1 MADSEDTTQS
11 SSTSSAG
18 TTAKRKPTR
27 RRTGARKSSG
37 RKTTARK
44 TTARK
49 TTTRKT
55 ASGSRKRSRSGARR
69 KASRAQAASLAG
81 LLTAL
86 QKRASGAG
94 SRIAELSGEGASA
107 AKKAV
112 GEISASSRRTIQGV
126 KREWSRMDKPTKVKF
141 VAALLGTL
149 AAASGTVVAS
159 RRRKN

>member
-18 TTAKRKPTR
+18 TTARRKTM

-37 RKTTARK
+37 RKATAGKTTTRK
-44 TTARK
+44 TTARG
-49 TTTRKT
+49 T

-81 LLTAL
+81 LMTAL

-112 GEISASSRRTIQGV
+112 GEFSASSRRTIQGV

-159 RRRKN
+159 RRRKT

>member
-18 TTAKRKPTR
+18 TTAKRKTTR
-27 RRTGARKSSG
+27 PGTGARKSSA
-37 RKTTARK
+37 RKTTAHKTTARK
-44 TTARK
+44 T
-49 TTTRKT
+49 
-55 ASGSRKRSRSGARR
+55 ASRDRSRSGARR

-94 SRIAELSGEGASA
+94 SRIAELSEEGASA

-112 GEISASSRRTIQGV
+112 GEFSASSRRTIQGF

-149 AAASGTVVAS
+149 AAASGSVVAS
-159 RRRKN
+159 RRRKK